1 MDVLSNIW
9 NLLTTENE
17 MLTKIITAP
26 TVFIENYLGFLLIVS
41 ILQLK
46 YKNKYKFTYVIFVS
60 SVSLFNEFIIPS
72 PYNVIINYALIFLFI
87 KFYLKLNIIK
97 SFIALIIPTASFALI
112 GNLILNPF
120 LTALDVSYIET
131 QNTVIYRLLF
141 LLILYLSIF
150 LLITILKILNL
161 KWKFLDDFNAENKK
175 IILINLLLAIFTLV
189 VQLIITFY
197 YINTYPI
204 IFTFLNFI
212 SLFAYFFISFSSLTR
227 TMELQITTENLESVE
242 NYNNTLTILYDN
254 VKAFKHDFD
263 NMIFTIGGFINTNDM
278 NGLKK
283 YYSSLEKECQNIN
296 NVALLNPTLIN
307 NPGIYNLLTA
317 KYKKA
322 KDDNV
327 EIQLEFFFDL
337 NKLHM
342 PIYDFSRM
350 LGIFLDNAIEAAA
363 LSKEK
368 IVKII
373 FRDSSKSHVQIV
385 QIENSY
391 INKNINTKKI
401 FEKGITE
408 KENHLGM
415 GLWEV
420 NQILNRNNNVNLI
433 TEHNDLYFKQC
444 LEIYY

>member
-9 NLLTTENE
+9 NLLITENE
-17 MLTKIITAP
+17 MITKIVTAP
-26 TVFIENYLGFLLIVS
+26 TVIIEAWLGFLLLSSTLNFTYNIKQKLTYITFVS
-41 ILQLK
+41 ILTL
-46 YKNKYKFTYVIFVS
+46 IS
-60 SVSLFNEFIIPS
+60 EFIIPA
-72 PYNVIINYALIFLFI
+72 PYNIIFNYFILFIFI
-87 KFYLKLNIIK
+87 KFYLNLNFIK
-97 SFIALIIPTASFALI
+97 TILAIIIPTALFAMI

-120 LTALDVSYIET
+120 LTILDITYYDT
-131 QNTVIYRLLF
+131 QNIILYR
-141 LLILYLSIF
+141 ILYLLVLY
-150 LLITILKILNL
+150 LLIFILL
-161 KWKFLDDFNAENKK
+161 KAFQIKNIKWSFLENITKENRK
-175 IILINLLLAIFTLV
+175 IIILNLLLAMITLTI
-189 VQLIITFY
+189 QLIITFY

-204 IFTFLNFI
+204 IFTFLNFV

-227 TMELQITTENLESVE
+227 TMELQITTQNLESAE
-242 NYNNTLTILYDN
+242 NYNTTLTILYDN

-263 NMIFTIGGFINTNDM
+263 NMIFTIGGFITTQDM
-278 NGLKK
+278 NGLEK

-296 NVALLNPTLIN
+296 NIARLNPNLIN

-322 KDDNV
+322 KDENV
-327 EIQLEFFFDL
+327 EIQLEFFFDF

-350 LGIFLDNAIEAAA
+350 LGIFLDNAIEAASS
-363 LSKEK
+363 SKEK
-368 IVKII
+368 IIKII
-373 FRDSSKSHVQIV
+373 FRDSQKSHTQII

-391 INKNINTKKI
+391 SNKNINTKAI

-408 KENHLGM
+408 KDNHLGI

-420 NQILNRNNNVNLI
+420 QQILKRNNNVNLI
-433 TEHNDLYFKQC
+433 TENGDIYFKQC